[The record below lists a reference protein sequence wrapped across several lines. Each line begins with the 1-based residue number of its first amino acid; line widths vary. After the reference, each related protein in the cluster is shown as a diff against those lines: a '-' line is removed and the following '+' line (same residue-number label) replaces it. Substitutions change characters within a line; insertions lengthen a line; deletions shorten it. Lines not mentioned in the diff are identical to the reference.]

1 VNGSEESFLL
11 CEDHDSTVMTVKKP
25 ERSEQRELWKG
36 FLSAASFDAVAQQIS
51 RLVGQS
57 DLSGNSIQAAVK
69 EASVLLKDGR
79 SLNEALWDACRLVT
93 RPQMGEM
100 AVQIVIRDAWMI
112 EAVFR
117 ASQHQGRLSS
127 VTRMPRSSSQCE
139 MRPMLVPSISVR
151 SVLVS

>member
-57 DLSGNSIQAAVK
+57 DLSGNSIQAA
-69 EASVLLKDGR
+69 GR
-79 SLNEALWDACRLVT
+79 RL
-93 RPQMGEM
+93 RSCSKMG
-100 AVQIVIRDAWMI
+100 AA
-112 EAVFR
+112 
-117 ASQHQGRLSS
+117 
-127 VTRMPRSSSQCE
+127 
-139 MRPMLVPSISVR
+139 
-151 SVLVS
+151 